1 MDLAS
6 GYWQIEMEED
16 GKKLT
21 AFICL
26 QGLYEFNMMLFGL
39 TNASP
44 TFQKAIN
51 KIFKEYIDEFMN
63 IYIDDIII
71 YLKSFKEHLKRIEK
85 VLKKLK
91 EVNMMIKMKKY
102 EWA

>member
-26 QGLYEFNMMLFGL
+26 QGLYKFNVMPF
-39 TNASP
+39 
-44 TFQKAIN
+44 
-51 KIFKEYIDEFMN
+51 
-63 IYIDDIII
+63 
-71 YLKSFKEHLKRIEK
+71 
-85 VLKKLK
+85 
-91 EVNMMIKMKKY
+91 
-102 EWA
+102 